1 MQSPTITR
9 ARMGAAALA
18 AVPVLALSACGT
30 ADQSD
35 LQNKIKAGLTKT
47 VPAGVSITSVSCPS
61 GVTLKKNTKFNCT
74 VNLTVRGTAATGTYA
89 GEIVDSNN
97 DFSGHLINVHRT
109 GSGSTPP
116 TTTT

>member
-1 MQSPTITR
+1 MQFPTTTR
-9 ARMGAAALA
+9 ARTGAAALL

-35 LQNKIKAGLTKT
+35 LQNKIKAGITKS
-47 VPAGVSITSVSCPS
+47 VPSGVSITSVSCPS
-61 GVTLKKNTKFNCT
+61 NVTLKKGTKFNCT
-74 VNLTVRGTAATGTYA
+74 VNLTVRGTAAIGTYA
-89 GEIVDSNN
+89 GEIVNTNN
-97 DFSGHLINVHRT
+97 DFSGHLINVHPA